1 LSAANRAARQE
12 AKEDFCRWQERVLSL
27 ALEEDPR
34 QLSELEV
41 VRELAGEDPDEDQA
55 VAVGR
60 AIEELVHACLLR
72 RCESLLI
79 LTRSAQHF
87 ARLGVSS

>member
-1 LSAANRAARQE
+1 LSSGNRAARQE
-12 AKEDFCRWQERVLSL
+12 AKEKLLRWQERVLSL

-34 QLSELEV
+34 QLSELEI
-41 VRELAGEDPDEDQA
+41 VRELVGKEPDYDQA
-55 VAVGR
+55 IAVGR

-79 LTRSAQHF
+79 LTRAARHF
-87 ARLGVSS
+87 ARLEVS